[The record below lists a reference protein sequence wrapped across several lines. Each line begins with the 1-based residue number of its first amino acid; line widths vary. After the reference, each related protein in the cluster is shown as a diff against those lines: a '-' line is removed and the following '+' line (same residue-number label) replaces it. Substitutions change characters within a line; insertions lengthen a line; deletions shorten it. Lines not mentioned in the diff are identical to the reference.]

1 MASEKPLLIFP
12 SFAEVKRDDGNGR
25 GSLPHPPERAEQA
38 KRLGPKFLRLQ
49 QAFEAERLTLQ
60 VDPQGIIPEFVL
72 VIETRGR
79 IEDFHRAARAIGMD
93 WLGEIDLDDL
103 EPDEDFYVMDQEG
116 QPTDK
121 RLDGRL
127 YLGMV
132 DQRALEELLRLW
144 NLFKNNRPLGTRNT
158 KWRELFSYAKD
169 IRRWDAKDRLLY
181 SGILADWE
189 CSLNDEPENPV
200 YFRVELWPRSE
211 PERQQQRELMVRRAI
226 ISEGGEVL
234 ASARIDEIHF
244 HALKGR
250 IPASVARSALLAQN
264 SDNEAGLSAL
274 FRNHAIKAFLPQAQG
289 VASLPGEGEP
299 LAFSGS
305 PANEKPPVVALLDG
319 YPFSEHD
326 TLSERIILHDPDDLL
341 SKYQAQEMRHGT
353 AMASLILHGERDA
366 GERPLSRRIFCR
378 PILEPDLA
386 SRNWHGTAKYEHI
399 PENAFAEDRVHRA
412 IVEMFAGDTPS
423 APSIR
428 IVNLSVGE
436 QPFIREVSPWA
447 RLIDWLAWKYKL
459 LFCVSAGNHTGDIKL
474 GIDDIS
480 FSKKTNIEKIEALL
494 RHHENTLVVR
504 SLCCPGEAIN
514 ALTIGAQHFDHCQ
527 TAQLSQ
533 RVDLLPS
540 SELPSPISRLGPGFR
555 RAIKPEILLPG
566 GRQLYRFKPTSKG
579 RYQLVESEKAPG
591 QRVAAPDSTGS
602 GATDHHIYSRGTSN
616 ATALATRAAARL
628 YEVLEELKDLYGS
641 DSINRDT
648 IAPLLKALLVHGAVW
663 PDGAMEVLKTVIP
676 TGRKQKRGIARFL
689 GYGIADPGRVEAC
702 TDQRATV
709 IGAGL
714 LQMDK
719 AHEYQFPVPV
729 ELSNTTEWRRLVI
742 TLAWLTPVN
751 PAHRVYRK
759 AKLSFQPPGK
769 NDYLKLDRQHADWQ
783 QVQRGTVQHEILEG
797 RKASVFQDGDNLRIK
812 ISAQGDTGQK
822 FDEAIPYGLA
832 VTLEVEEKSGIPVY
846 ERIREKLAI
855 RVVVPA

>member
-1 MASEKPLLIFP
+1 MASERPLLIFP
-12 SFAEVKRDDGNGR
+12 SFAEVKRDDGNGG

-38 KRLGPKFLRLQ
+38 KRLGPKFQRLQ

-93 WLGEIDLDDL
+93 WLGEIDLDGL
-103 EPDEDFYVMDQEG
+103 EPDEDFYVMDKEG

-144 NLFKNNRPLGTRNT
+144 NLFKNNRPLGTGNT

-169 IRRWDAKDRLLY
+169 IRRWDAKDRLRY

-200 YFRVELWPRSE
+200 YFRVELWPRSQ
-211 PERQQQRELMVRRAI
+211 PERQQQEELMVRRAI

-250 IPASVARSALLAQN
+250 IPASVARSALLAQD

-274 FRNHAIKAFLPQAQG
+274 FRNHAIKAFLPKAQG

-305 PANEKPPVVALLDG
+305 PANGKPPVVALLDG

-326 TLSERIILHDPDDLL
+326 TLSEQIIFHDPDNLL

-366 GERPLSRRIFCR
+366 GEPPLSRRIFCR

-386 SRNWHGTAKYEHI
+386 SRNWHGTAKCEHV
-399 PENAFAEDRVHRA
+399 PEDVFAEDRVHRA
-412 IVEMFAGDTPS
+412 IVEMFAGDTPI
-423 APSIR
+423 APSVR

-459 LFCVSAGNHTGDIKL
+459 LFCISAGNHTGDIEL
-474 GIDDIS
+474 DIDEAS
-480 FSKKTNIEKIEALL
+480 FSQKTNTEKIKALL
-494 RHHENTLVVR
+494 RHHGSTLVDR
-504 SLCCPGEAIN
+504 SLCSPGEAIN
-514 ALTIGAQHFDHCQ
+514 ALTIGAQHSDHSKIGH
-527 TAQLSQ
+527 LSQ
-533 RVDLLPS
+533 RIDLLPS
-540 SELPSPISRLGPGFR
+540 GEFPSPISRLGPGFR
-555 RAIKPEILLPG
+555 YAIKPEILLPG
-566 GRQLYRFKPTSKG
+566 GRQLYRFKPTTKG
-579 RYQLVESEKAPG
+579 RYHLIESENVPG

-663 PDGAMEVLKTVIP
+663 PDGTIEVLKTVIP
-676 TGRKQKRGIARFL
+676 AGRKQKRGIARFL

-702 TDQRATV
+702 TAQRATV

-719 AHEYQFPVPV
+719 AHEYRFPLPV

-759 AKLSFQPPGK
+759 AKLSFQPPGNK
-769 NDYLKLDRQHADWQ
+769 DYLNLNRQHADWQ
-783 QVQRGTVQHEILEG
+783 QAQRGTVQHEILEG
-797 RKASVFQDGDNLRIK
+797 KKASVFQDGDDLRIK

-846 ERIREKLAI
+846 ERIREKLAV